1 MGTLLTSNSN
11 TTSGRTHST
20 VKQSTDRGKS
30 WSEGVLV
37 WRGPSAYSQLVSL
50 GDAKTV
56 GILWEAGLKSAYET
70 ISFKK
75 VML

>member
-1 MGTLLTSNSN
+1 M
-11 TTSGRTHST
+11 
-20 VKQSTDRGKS
+20 GKS

-37 WRGPSAYSQLVSL
+37 WSGPSAYSQLVSL

-56 GILWEAGLKSAYET
+56 GILWEAGLTGAYET

-75 VML
+75 VKL